1 MKYHLRVAQFYLT
14 YHFFPEIFPTIHNE
28 PNSLQFP
35 PKHVRGGVVL
45 SIIDEFAF
53 FFFPKFIDEV
63 GFNINVILY

>member
-14 YHFFPEIFPTIHNE
+14 YHFFPEIFLTIHNE

-35 PKHVRGGVVL
+35 PKHVKGGVVL

-53 FFFPKFIDEV
+53 FFFQ
-63 GFNINVILY
+63 NS